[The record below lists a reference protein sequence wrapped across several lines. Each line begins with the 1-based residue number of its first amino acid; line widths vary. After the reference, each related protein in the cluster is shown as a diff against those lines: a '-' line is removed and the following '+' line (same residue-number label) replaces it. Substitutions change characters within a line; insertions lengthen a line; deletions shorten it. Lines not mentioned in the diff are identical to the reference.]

1 MKGNKILYAGAS
13 LAVLA
18 IGFAAGT
25 YAYYQNT
32 ITGTASGTVLA
43 WNCTAKSSSPLT
55 NNEGAKGD
63 GEQFTIS
70 LGSLYPGSSGSRT
83 ITIASSILA
92 DYKVT
97 FNTFTNMGTGSNH
110 PNLNLYKDSG
120 FATKINASDSLT
132 GEVAAGGSKDV
143 TFYYNWPY
151 GDPDKKIGKDTYNV
165 APPSVSV
172 IVTCSQK

>member
-43 WNCTAKSSSPLT
+43 WNCTANT
-55 NNEGAKGD
+55 KGD
-63 GEQFTIS
+63 GEQFTIP
-70 LGSLYPGSSGSRT
+70 LGSLYPGSSGSKT

-120 FATKINASDSLT
+120 FATKINASDT
-132 GEVAAGGSKDV
+132 IDGEVTAGGTEDV

-151 GDPDKKIGKDTYNV
+151 GSAKEDYNSS
-165 APPSVSV
+165 APSVSV
-172 IVTCSQK
+172 TVTCSQK

>member
-1 MKGNKILYAGAS
+1 MKGNKILYAGAA

-43 WNCTAKSSSPLT
+43 WNCTANSKP
-55 NNEGAKGD
+55 EG
-63 GEQFTIS
+63 ETFT
-70 LGSLYPGSSGSRT
+70 GALYPGKGGPLK

-97 FNTFTNMGTGSNH
+97 FNNIKNMGTGSVH
-110 PNLNLYKDSG
+110 PNLNLYKKYNTSTKTYTEVINDSE
-120 FATKINASDSLT
+120 TIP
-132 GEVAAGGSKDV
+132 GEVAAGGTEEV

-151 GDPDKKIGKDTYNV
+151 EDQIDIYNST
-165 APPSVSV
+165 PPSFS
-172 IVTCSQK
+172 INVTCSQK

>member
-43 WNCTAKSSSPLT
+43 WNCTANT
-55 NNEGAKGD
+55 KGD

-70 LGSLYPGSSGSRT
+70 LGSLYPGSSGSKT

-120 FATKINASDSLT
+120 FATKINASDT
-132 GEVAAGGSKDV
+132 IEGEVTAGGTKDV

-151 GDPDKKIGKDTYNV
+151 GSAKEDYNSS
-165 APPSVSV
+165 APSVSV
-172 IVTCSQK
+172 TVTCSQK

>member
-43 WNCTAKSSSPLT
+43 WNCTANT
-55 NNEGAKGD
+55 KGD

-70 LGSLYPGSSGSRT
+70 LGSLYPGSSGSKT

-120 FATKINASDSLT
+120 FATKINASDT
-132 GEVAAGGSKDV
+132 IDGEVTAGGTEDV

-151 GDPDKKIGKDTYNV
+151 GSAKEDYNSS
-165 APPSVSV
+165 APSVSV
-172 IVTCSQK
+172 TVTCSQN

>member
-43 WNCTAKSSSPLT
+43 WNCTANT
-55 NNEGAKGD
+55 KGD

-70 LGSLYPGSSGSRT
+70 LGSLYPGSSGSKT

-97 FNTFTNMGTGSNH
+97 FNTFTNMGTGSSH

-120 FATKINASDSLT
+120 LATKINASDSIS
-132 GEVAAGGSKDV
+132 GEVAAGGTQTV

-151 GDPDKKIGKDTYNV
+151 GTATEAYSSS
-165 APPSVSV
+165 APSVSV
-172 IVTCSQK
+172 TVTCSQK

>member
-43 WNCTAKSSSPLT
+43 WNCTANT
-55 NNEGAKGD
+55 KGD

-70 LGSLYPGSSGSRT
+70 LGSLYPGSSGSKT

-97 FNTFTNMGTGSNH
+97 FNTFTNMGAGSNH

-151 GDPDKKIGKDTYNV
+151 GDPDKGIGKDTYNS
-165 APPSVSV
+165 APPSFTVK
-172 IVTCSQK
+172 VTCSQK

>member
-43 WNCTAKSSSPLT
+43 WNCTANT
-55 NNEGAKGD
+55 KGD

-70 LGSLYPGSSGSRT
+70 LGSLYPGSSGSKT

-97 FNTFTNMGTGSNH
+97 FNTFTNMGTRSNH

-120 FATKINASDSLT
+120 FATKINASDT
-132 GEVAAGGSKDV
+132 IDGEVTAGGTEDV

-151 GDPDKKIGKDTYNV
+151 GSAKEDYNSS
-165 APPSVSV
+165 APSVSV
-172 IVTCSQK
+172 TVTCSQK

>member
-1 MKGNKILYAGAS
+1 MKGNKILYAGAA

-43 WNCTAKSSSPLT
+43 WNCTA
-55 NNEGAKGD
+55 NGKGD
-63 GEQFTIS
+63 GEEFTIS
-70 LGSLYPGSSGSRT
+70 LGSLYPGSSGSKT

-132 GEVAAGGSKDV
+132 GEVTAGGSKDV

-151 GDPDKKIGKDTYNV
+151 GTAKENYNSS
-165 APPSVSV
+165 APSVSV
-172 IVTCSQK
+172 TVTCSQK

>member
-43 WNCTAKSSSPLT
+43 WNCTANT
-55 NNEGAKGD
+55 KGD

-70 LGSLYPGSSGSRT
+70 LGSLYPGSSGSKT

-97 FNTFTNMGTGSNH
+97 FNTFTNMGAGSNH

-132 GEVAAGGSKDV
+132 GEVTAGGSKEV

-151 GDPDKKIGKDTYNV
+151 GSAKEDYNSS
-165 APPSVSV
+165 APSVSV
-172 IVTCSQK
+172 TVTCSQK

>member
-1 MKGNKILYAGAS
+1 MKGNKILYAGAA

-43 WNCTAKSSSPLT
+43 WNCTANSKP
-55 NNEGAKGD
+55 EG
-63 GEQFTIS
+63 ETFTLS
-70 LGSLYPGSSGSRT
+70 MGALYPGKNGPLT
-83 ITIASSILA
+83 MTIASSILA
-92 DYKVT
+92 DYKIT
-97 FNTFTNMGTGSNH
+97 FDNFKNMGTGSNH

-151 GDPDKKIGKDTYNV
+151 GDPDKGIGKDTYNS
-165 APPSVSV
+165 APPSFSV
-172 IVTCSQK
+172 NVTCSQK

>member
-43 WNCTAKSSSPLT
+43 WNCTANT
-55 NNEGAKGD
+55 KGD

-70 LGSLYPGSSGSRT
+70 LGSLYPGSSGSKT

-120 FATKINASDSLT
+120 FATKINASDT
-132 GEVAAGGSKDV
+132 IDGEVTAGGTENV

-151 GDPDKKIGKDTYNV
+151 GTAKENYNSS
-165 APPSVSV
+165 APSVSV
-172 IVTCSQK
+172 TVTCSQK

>member
-43 WNCTAKSSSPLT
+43 WNCTANT
-55 NNEGAKGD
+55 KGD

-70 LGSLYPGSSGSRT
+70 LGSLYPGSSGSKT

-97 FNTFTNMGTGSNH
+97 FNTFTNMGAGSNH

-132 GEVAAGGSKDV
+132 GEVTAGGSKEV

-151 GDPDKKIGKDTYNV
+151 GTAKEDYNSS
-165 APPSVSV
+165 APSVSV
-172 IVTCSQK
+172 TVTCSQK

>member
-43 WNCTAKSSSPLT
+43 WNCTANT
-55 NNEGAKGD
+55 KGD

-70 LGSLYPGSSGSRT
+70 LGSLYPGSSGSKT

-120 FATKINASDSLT
+120 YATKINASDT
-132 GEVAAGGSKDV
+132 IDGEVTAGGTEDV

-151 GDPDKKIGKDTYNV
+151 GSAKEDYNSS
-165 APPSVSV
+165 APSVSV
-172 IVTCSQK
+172 TVTCSQK

>member
-43 WNCTAKSSSPLT
+43 WNCTANT
-55 NNEGAKGD
+55 KGD

-70 LGSLYPGSSGSRT
+70 LGSLYPGSSGSKT

-97 FNTFTNMGTGSNH
+97 FNTFTNMGAGSNH

-120 FATKINASDSLT
+120 FATKLNASDSLT

-151 GDPDKKIGKDTYNV
+151 GDPDKGIGKDTYNS
-165 APPSVSV
+165 APPSFTVK
-172 IVTCSQK
+172 VTCSQK

>member
-43 WNCTAKSSSPLT
+43 WNCTANT
-55 NNEGAKGD
+55 KGD

-70 LGSLYPGSSGSRT
+70 LGSLYPGSSGSKT

-92 DYKVT
+92 DYRVT

-120 FATKINASDSLT
+120 FATKINASDT
-132 GEVAAGGSKDV
+132 IDGEVTAGGTEDV

-151 GDPDKKIGKDTYNV
+151 GSAKEDYNSS
-165 APPSVSV
+165 APSVSV
-172 IVTCSQK
+172 TVTCSQK

>member
-43 WNCTAKSSSPLT
+43 WNCTAKASDDD
-55 NNEGAKGD
+55 GAKGD
-63 GEQFTIS
+63 GEQFTVT
-70 LGSLYPGSSGSRT
+70 LGGLYPGAKGSKT

-97 FNTFTNMGTGSNH
+97 FDSFSGIGAGSVH
-110 PNLNLYKDSG
+110 PYLNICKD
-120 FATKINASDSLT
+120 ADCKTKINSSDTIS
-132 GEVAAGGSKDV
+132 GEVKAGGTAAV

-151 GDPDKKIGKDTYNV
+151 ADQKDTYNST
-165 APPSVSV
+165 PPSVN
-172 IVTCSQK
+172 INVTCSQK

>member
-1 MKGNKILYAGAS
+1 MKGNKILYAGAA

-43 WNCTAKSSSPLT
+43 WNCTA
-55 NNEGAKGD
+55 NGKGD
-63 GEQFTIS
+63 GEEFTIS
-70 LGSLYPGSSGSRT
+70 LGSLYPGSSGSKT

-120 FATKINASDSLT
+120 FATKINASDSIT
-132 GEVAAGGSKDV
+132 GEVTAGGSKDV

-151 GDPDKKIGKDTYNV
+151 GTAKENYNSS
-165 APPSVSV
+165 APSVSV
-172 IVTCSQK
+172 TVTCSQK

>member
-43 WNCTAKSSSPLT
+43 WNCTANT
-55 NNEGAKGD
+55 KGD

-70 LGSLYPGSSGSRT
+70 LGSLYPGSSGSKT

-120 FATKINASDSLT
+120 FATKINASDT
-132 GEVAAGGSKDV
+132 IYGEVTAGGTEDV

-151 GDPDKKIGKDTYNV
+151 GSAKEDYNSS
-165 APPSVSV
+165 APSVSV
-172 IVTCSQK
+172 TVTCSQK

>member
-43 WNCTAKSSSPLT
+43 WNCTANT
-55 NNEGAKGD
+55 RGD

-70 LGSLYPGSSGSRT
+70 LGSLYPGSSGSKT

-97 FNTFTNMGTGSNH
+97 FNTFTNMGKGSNH

-120 FATKINASDSLT
+120 FATKINASDT
-132 GEVAAGGSKDV
+132 IDGEVTAGGTEDV

-151 GDPDKKIGKDTYNV
+151 GSAKEDYNSS
-165 APPSVSV
+165 APSVSV
-172 IVTCSQK
+172 TVTCSQK

>member
-32 ITGTASGTVLA
+32 ITGNVSGTVLA
-43 WNCTAKSSSPLT
+43 WNCTAKT
-55 NNEGAKGD
+55 KGD

-70 LGSLYPGSSGSRT
+70 LGSLYPGSSGSKT

-120 FATKINASDSLT
+120 FATKINASDT
-132 GEVAAGGSKDV
+132 IDGEVTAGGTEDV

-151 GDPDKKIGKDTYNV
+151 GSAKEDYNSS
-165 APPSVSV
+165 APSVSV
-172 IVTCSQK
+172 TVTCSQK

>member
-43 WNCTAKSSSPLT
+43 WNCTANT
-55 NNEGAKGD
+55 KGD

-70 LGSLYPGSSGSRT
+70 LGSLYPGSSGSKT

-120 FATKINASDSLT
+120 FATKINASDT
-132 GEVAAGGSKDV
+132 IDGEVTAGGTEDV

-151 GDPDKKIGKDTYNV
+151 GSAKEDYNSS
-165 APPSVSV
+165 APSVSV
-172 IVTCSQK
+172 TVTCSQK